1 MSTLTKVL
9 IVLLSVFALFLCG
22 VVVTYVANA
31 DNYKQM
37 YERQRSDISVARNRR
52 QAAEEELAQY
62 RTAAEQDKQALE
74 QRLSDVRIE
83 VGNLQA
89 QLEDAR
95 RENNRLVQQV
105 ANSAD
110 TVKVTSATQQKML
123 EQAQA
128 DQVRVTALQ
137 AEQTRL
143 ERELTETN
151 QALLERVATIE
162 TLRARNRQL
171 VEANEELE
179 ARTNQ
184 YLQRY
189 GQIAAAPQPV
199 TPVPGPVR
207 PAETVTRQI
216 DLNGRI
222 VRVDMPLAEI
232 SIGAAAGVRENM
244 TFHIIRGTQFVADLE
259 VLNVDTDRA
268 VGRLMR
274 VQTPPRAGDTVTT
287 NL

>member
-31 DNYKQM
+31 DDYKQM
-37 YERQRSDISVARNRR
+37 YDRQRSDISVARNRR

-62 RTAAEQDKQALE
+62 KAAAEQDKQALE
-74 QRLSDVRIE
+74 QQLSDMQID

-110 TVKVTSATQQKML
+110 TVKVTSTTQQKML

-128 DQVRVTALQ
+128 DQMRVTALL

-151 QALLERVATIE
+151 QALLERIATIE
-162 TLRARNRQL
+162 TLRARNNQL
-171 VEANEELE
+171 VEANQELE
-179 ARTNQ
+179 ARANQ
-184 YLQRY
+184 YLQRS
-189 GQIAAAPQPV
+189 GQIATAPQPV
-199 TPVPGPVR
+199 TPLPGVAQPAR
-207 PAETVTRQI
+207 PTTGQI

-244 TFHIIRGTQFVADLE
+244 TFHIIRGTQFIADLE
-259 VLNVDTDRA
+259 ILNVDTDRA

-274 VQTPPRAGDTVTT
+274 VQSPPRAGDTVTT